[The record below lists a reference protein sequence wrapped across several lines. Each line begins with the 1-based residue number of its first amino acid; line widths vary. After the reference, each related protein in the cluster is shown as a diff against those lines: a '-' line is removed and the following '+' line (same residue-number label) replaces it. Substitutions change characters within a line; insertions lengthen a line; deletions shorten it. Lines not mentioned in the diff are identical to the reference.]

1 MNRENFVLTLAAAF
15 VASIVM
21 CIALFWAPPVVMLSA
36 GFAVFALIL
45 KVGLE
50 SSGSEPLTWELFS
63 EIACVWIWLSMLISA
78 ALLSACFVC
87 WILGAGF
94 IVSFV
99 MGLWSSIGRA
109 FVRLLRNFK

>member
-21 CIALFWAPPVVMLSA
+21 CIALFWAPPVVMPSA

-50 SSGSEPLTWELFS
+50 SAGSEPLTWELFS

-78 ALLSACFVC
+78 ALLSALSWVC
-87 WILGAGF
+87 GPQLDGLLSVCLAILNNRR
-94 IVSFV
+94 
-99 MGLWSSIGRA
+99 ML
-109 FVRLLRNFK
+109 